1 MKNGFIEWPN
11 KALYRISD
19 LRPKREKMRNDN
31 KCVGQTRPYNEFKR
45 PKLVFGCSFLEQITF
60 FEEERGEWGE
70 EN

>member
-31 KCVGQTRPYNEFKR
+31 KCVGQTRPYTEMSLKDQNW
-45 PKLVFGCSFLEQITF
+45 FLGAHF
-60 FEEERGEWGE
+60 WSKSRF
-70 EN
+70 